1 MTTRSMKEQQITDA
15 ITKIA
20 KADQEIIQQLED
32 GLVKE
37 KIMEIRE
44 MPQ

>member
-1 MTTRSMKEQQITDA
+1 MKEQQITDA

-20 KADQEIIQQLED
+20 KADQKIIQQLED